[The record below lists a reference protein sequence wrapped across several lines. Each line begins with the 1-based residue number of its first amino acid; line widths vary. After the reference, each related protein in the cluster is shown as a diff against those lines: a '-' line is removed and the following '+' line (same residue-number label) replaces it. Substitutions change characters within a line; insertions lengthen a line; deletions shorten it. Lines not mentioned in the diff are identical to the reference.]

1 MSFDVC
7 IVGGGPAGLASA
19 IRIKQLCAET
29 GKNLSVCIV
38 EKGSEIGSHILSG
51 NVFEP
56 RALDE
61 LLPNWR
67 EEYAESLDRTPITPV
82 KTDCFLFLS
91 ETGSVAMPQVLL
103 PKDLHNDGNY
113 VISLGQ
119 LCRWLGEVAE
129 TLGVEI
135 YPGFSASEVLYTE
148 DNTGILG
155 VATRDVG
162 IGKDGT
168 CKNTFERG
176 VELRARQTLFAEGA
190 RGSCSEELMSKFN
203 LREGKQPQT
212 YGLGIKE
219 VWEIPSENFKSGFVQ
234 HTLGW
239 PLQSALLDKTF
250 GGTFLYH
257 QEPNLVL
264 AGLVVG
270 LDYENPYLNPYKE
283 FQRWKTHPDIKKH
296 FVGGQCVAY
305 GARVLNE
312 GGFHSIPKLT
322 FPGGALLGCA
332 AGFLNSVKIK
342 GTHTAIKSGI
352 EAGKAVFN
360 ELTRND
366 TSSVEERGE
375 IDNDEPIFEITPY
388 ELALKNSWV
397 FNELH
402 QVRNTH
408 AAFQKWGL
416 APGLLYAGL
425 ESFFFKGREPWT
437 ISHTKLDAECTG
449 SADKFKE
456 ICYPSPDGVLTFD
469 LLTNLQRAGT
479 YHEDDQPSHLRIKP
493 ELENVPKD
501 VSMQIYAAP
510 ETRFCPAGVYE
521 YVNDGD
527 KDNLVINAQNCI
539 HCKCCSIKMP
549 HEYIQWTVPEGG
561 GGPQYQ
567 VM

>member
-1 MSFDVC
+1 MIATTSTKTMYRSLFAKHQKKLRPTFRYYVSVAGALQNTHCLQSAEVPKCRIFSSLPNLYNSNTVRCFSSNAEARETMSFDVC

-19 IRIKQLCAET
+19 IRIKQMCAES

-67 EEYAESLDRTPITPV
+67 EEYAESLERTPITPV

-129 TLGVEI
+129 SLGVEI

-168 CKNTFERG
+168 YKNTFERG

-203 LREGKQPQT
+203 LREGKHAQT

-239 PLQSALLDKTF
+239 PLQSSLLDKTF

-296 FVGGQCVAY
+296 FIGGQCVAY

-342 GTHTAIKSGI
+342 GSHTAIKSGI
-352 EAGKAVFN
+352 EAGKAVFD

-375 IDNDEPIFEITPY
+375 IDNEEPIFEITPY

-416 APGLLYAGL
+416 APGLMYAGL

-437 ISHTKLDAECTG
+437 ISHTKLDSECTG

-456 ICYPSPDGVLTFD
+456 ICYPPPDGVLTFD
-469 LLTNLQRAGT
+469 LLTNLQRAG
-479 YHEDDQPSHLRIKP
+479 K
-493 ELENVPKD
+493 
-501 VSMQIYAAP
+501 
-510 ETRFCPAGVYE
+510 
-521 YVNDGD
+521 
-527 KDNLVINAQNCI
+527 
-539 HCKCCSIKMP
+539 
-549 HEYIQWTVPEGG
+549 
-561 GGPQYQ
+561 
-567 VM
+567 